1 MPGEGS
7 YGLEI
12 DQILAGDLGKNLTE
26 EEKSELIK
34 RLNNPLRCLLDPPS
48 KGPRAKLGRLIPMV
62 RRLAQG
68 RTPERGESFGET
80 HSGQIYR
87 RGPLNQTPSERWHG
101 DNRRVEENSRL
112 IELLLASLGQT
123 QPIEPPQERGLEIGP
138 INVTQEA
145 SQDALATELAREKLM
160 RGARQRAAGPARTR

>member
-34 RLNNPLRCLLDPPS
+34 RLNNPFRRLLDPPS
-48 KGPRAKLGRLIPMV
+48 KGPRAKLGQLIPMV

-87 RGPLNQTPSERWHG
+87 RGPLNQTPSER
-101 DNRRVEENSRL
+101 
-112 IELLLASLGQT
+112 
-123 QPIEPPQERGLEIGP
+123 
-138 INVTQEA
+138 
-145 SQDALATELAREKLM
+145 
-160 RGARQRAAGPARTR
+160 

>member
-34 RLNNPLRCLLDPPS
+34 RLNNQPS
-48 KGPRAKLGRLIPMV
+48 ARAKGEEIIPMV
-62 RRLAQG
+62 QRLAQG